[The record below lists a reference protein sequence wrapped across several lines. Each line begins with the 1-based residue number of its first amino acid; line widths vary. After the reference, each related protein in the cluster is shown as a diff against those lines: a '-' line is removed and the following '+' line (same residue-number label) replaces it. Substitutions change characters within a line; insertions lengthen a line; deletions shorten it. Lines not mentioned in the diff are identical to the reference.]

1 MEKLLEKVKALFGK
15 FQSKSKKVKIAVI
28 AAIVAVIVAII
39 SAIVYSSSNKYDVL
53 FSNLDSK
60 DAQTVINALND
71 EGIDTK
77 IEGNTIYVPKDSVGK
92 LRLELAPSL
101 TQGSDG
107 YELMD
112 NSSSFGMTDEE
123 FAIKRRRMSEG
134 ELEKSIKNFEQVEQA
149 RVHIAEPDDSV
160 FVSDKQPGKVSVLLT
175 LKKGQQ
181 LTEDQVQAIVSLVS
195 GSTKNT
201 PKENISVIDSE
212 MNELTKDLN
221 DDGQNGVSSGIL
233 SKQQQSE
240 KDYEDKLQKAI
251 VELLEPVYGTG
262 KVKAKVNANLDF
274 DSKQTTNTTIDPNK
288 VIVSQETLKELN
300 KNSDGS
306 LSESPVDNNMSNQ
319 ITDNNG
325 NNESSKEQQKTN
337 YDSGKSEVKTIS
349 APGEVKRLTTSV
361 IVNKDLDAE
370 EEEMLQELI
379 ANSIGLNPTNGDQ
392 ITVKGM
398 QFDTSD
404 ADQQKELIDQMNT
417 EAANKKKTMYI
428 IAGGIGAALILG
440 LLVFLLIKRKK
451 KKEEEEEQLLD
462 TLIDDTIIPKE
473 PETFDPIEFEAETKN
488 SHLESEIKRYAKEK
502 PEQVV
507 EIIKSWMNENER

>member
-28 AAIVAVIVAII
+28 AAVVAVIVAII
-39 SAIVYSSSNKYDVL
+39 SAVVYSSSNKYDVL

-71 EGIDTK
+71 DGIDTK

-101 TQGSDG
+101 TQGSNG

-112 NSSSFGMTDEE
+112 NSNSFGMTDEE
-123 FAIKRRRMSEG
+123 FAIKRRRMNEG

-149 RVHIAEPDDSV
+149 RVHIAEADDSV

-175 LKKGQQ
+175 LKKGET
-181 LTEDQVQAIVSLVS
+181 LTDDQVQAIVALVS

-221 DDGQNGVSSGIL
+221 DDGETGISSGLL

-251 VELLEPVYGTG
+251 VELLEPIVGSGNVT
-262 KVKAKVNANLDF
+262 AKVNANLDF

-300 KNSDGS
+300 NNSGDAV
-306 LSESPVDNNMSNQ
+306 SESPVDNNMSNQ
-319 ITDNNG
+319 IVDDNSGSN
-325 NNESSKEQQKTN
+325 SSKEQQKTN
-337 YDSGKSEVKTIS
+337 YDSGKSEVKVIS
-349 APGEVKRLTTSV
+349 APGEVKRLTASV
-361 IVNKDLDAE
+361 VVSKDLDAE
-370 EEEMLQELI
+370 EEATLQELVSN
-379 ANSIGLNPTNGDQ
+379 AIGLNPVNGDQ
-392 ITVKGM
+392 ITVKGI

-404 ADQQKELIDQMNT
+404 ADEQKALVDQMNQ
-417 EAANKKKTMYI
+417 EAASKKKNVYM
-428 IAGGIGAALILG
+428 IAGGIGAALLLG
-440 LLVFLLIKRKK
+440 LLAFLFIKRKK

-462 TLIDDTIIPKE
+462 TLIDDTIVPKE
-473 PETFDPIEFEAETKN
+473 PETFDPIEFETQTKN